1 MKLRT
6 DYPEEYADA
15 VKQAEEHLESPR
27 KWRNSSSHRFS
38 KDIISPVADGQ
49 KGMSRFLRPALGILL
64 YPLAA
69 PFLAIGMPLAGYEI
83 LLTVA
88 VLMLHFFGGASVVN
102 HLMAKKRYPERF
114 KINRYLMEDLY
125 GGRRR
130 CNLGAGPCGQEDRS
144 RSGHGTDGQPRL
156 ARHSGR
162 RRQSGR
168 DLRVYEPDLTETLKG
183 RANLPERC
191 GYCRCD

>member
-125 GGRRR
+125 GDVVDATLVRV
-130 CNLGAGPCGQEDRS
+130 
-144 RSGHGTDGQPRL
+144 L
-156 ARHSGR
+156 ADKRIEVDPVTERMASPGW
-162 RRQSGR
+162 R
-168 DLRVYEPDLTETLKG
+168 DIQAVAAKVDEIYG
-183 RANLPERC
+183 SMSQI
-191 GYCRCD
+191 